1 MSFLLSRRGLTLAAF
16 AVVLTVACVLLGLW
30 QLSRH
35 ELRQERNSAVTT
47 ALDAPSAPL
56 SDVLPAEG
64 PLPDGAEWRT
74 VVVEG
79 RYDPS
84 AQVTLRLRPVDG
96 QAGLHVLTPL
106 VQADGTAVLVD
117 RGFLATE
124 RAGQQVD
131 VPEPAS
137 GTVEVTGRLRLSEAD
152 RGTGIDADSQPPSIR
167 FVDLD
172 ALAGE
177 LGLDLAPV
185 WLERLEQTPLDPG
198 EITPIPAPA
207 LSAGPSLIYAIQ
219 WFLFGVI
226 AVVGFV
232 VLARRD
238 GHRPAPASTDEA
250 PDPAAP
256 TSA

>member
-1 MSFLLSRRGLTLAAF
+1 MAFLLSRRGLTLATI

-30 QLSRH
+30 QMDRY
-35 ELRQERNSAVTT
+35 ELRQDRNSAVTT
-47 ALDAPSAPL
+47 ALDAPSVPL
-56 SDVLPAEG
+56 SDVLPAGG

-96 QAGLHVLTPL
+96 QAGLQVLTPL
-106 VQADGTAVLVD
+106 VQPDGTAVLVD
-117 RGFLATE
+117 RGFLPTQQ
-124 RAGQQVD
+124 AGQQVD

-137 GTVEVTGRLRLSEAD
+137 GTVEVTGRLRLSETG
-152 RGTGIDADSQPPSIR
+152 RGSGIDVDSQPPSIR
-167 FVDLD
+167 FVDLESLD
-172 ALAGE
+172 GE

-185 WLERLEQTPLDPG
+185 WVERLTQTPPDPG
-198 EITPIPAPA
+198 EIAPIPAPT
-207 LSAGPSLIYAIQ
+207 LSAGPSLIYSIQ

-238 GHRPAPASTDEA
+238 SRSGTADTDEV

>member
-1 MSFLLSRRGLTLAAF
+1 MAFLLSRRGLTLAAF

-30 QLSRH
+30 QLSRY
-35 ELRQERNSAVTT
+35 ELRQDRNAAVTS
-47 ALDAPSAPL
+47 ALEVPPVPV
-56 SDVLPAEG
+56 SDVLPAES
-64 PLPDGAEWRT
+64 PVPDDAQWRT

-84 AQVTLRLRPVDG
+84 AEVTLRLRPVDG

-106 VQADGTAVLVD
+106 VQPDGTAVLVD
-117 RGFLATE
+117 RGFLPTQ
-124 RAGQQVD
+124 RAGEQVD

-137 GTVEVTGRLRLSEAD
+137 GTVEVTGRLRLSEPD
-152 RGTGIDADSQPPSIR
+152 RGSGIDSDSQPPSIR
-167 FVDLD
+167 FVDLET
-172 ALAGE
+172 LGGE
-177 LGLDLAPV
+177 LGLELAPV
-185 WLERLEQTPLDPG
+185 WLERVSQSPSDPG
-198 EITPIPAPA
+198 GLTPIPPPT
-207 LSAGPSLIYAIQ
+207 LSAGPSLIYSIQ

-238 GHRPAPASTDEA
+238 SRRGAASDPDQA
-250 PDPAAP
+250 PDPSAP